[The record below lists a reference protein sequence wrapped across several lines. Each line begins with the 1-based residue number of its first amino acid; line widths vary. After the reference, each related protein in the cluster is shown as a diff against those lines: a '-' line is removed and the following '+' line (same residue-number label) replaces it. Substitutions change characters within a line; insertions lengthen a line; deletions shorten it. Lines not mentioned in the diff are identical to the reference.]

1 MEFTHAKQGW
11 QMAVKDDLRQRDVE
25 KWSAA
30 MRPHQP
36 KDGRPSDAEYCG
48 ALLRGALAA
57 GVVTASTP
65 ALTADGVG
73 DQPASLVRWAG
84 LHLAQVYAEATV
96 IPPE

>member
-1 MEFTHAKQGW
+1 MEFAHAKQGW
-11 QMAVKDDLRQRDVE
+11 RLTLKDDLRQRDVE

-57 GVVTASTP
+57 GVVMHSAP
-65 ALTADGVG
+65 ALTAESVG
-73 DQPASLVRWAG
+73 EQPAGLVRWAG